1 LKIYFTIRLFS
12 SIHVSISPGIHI
24 TQIRRCTVV
33 KEILEEIIK
42 NNDSFVTARGDAFFK
57 PHMNAQ
63 HPRITLVACCD
74 SRVQPIAID
83 PEPIDRVFTIETIGN
98 QMASAQGSVD
108 YGVLHLHTPVL
119 LLLGHTDCG
128 AIKAF
133 MKGYEKENDAI
144 KGELDNLKAGLT
156 SSGNGSF
163 EEELMNNIRKNVE
176 HQVATAV
183 ERYRDL
189 VDQGKLTVVG
199 AIYDFVNA
207 LGKGCGRVVLTSVN
221 GISDPAGIK
230 AMPEVQELNLDGCLC
245 A

>member
-1 LKIYFTIRLFS
+1 MVR
-12 SIHVSISPGIHI
+12 
-24 TQIRRCTVV
+24 
-33 KEILEEIIK
+33 EILGDIIK
-42 NNDSFVTARGDAFFK
+42 NNNSFVAARGEAFFK

-74 SRVQPIAID
+74 SRVQPIAIE

-108 YGVLHLHTPVL
+108 YGILHLHTPVL

-144 KGELDNLKAGLT
+144 KGELDNLKAGLK
-156 SSGNGSF
+156 SSGGGSF

-176 HQVATAV
+176 HQVSTAMK
-183 ERYRDL
+183 RYKAL
-189 VDQGKLTVVG
+189 VDEGKLTVVG

-207 LGKGCGRVVLTSVN
+207 LGKGHGRVILASIN
-221 GISDPAGIK
+221 GVSDPAGIK
-230 AMPEVQELNLDGCLC
+230 AMPEVQGLNLDGCLT